1 MIRHTTDYDE
11 RTGEKIRS
19 TEKHF
24 APAFDEEKGYLFW
37 ARKSF
42 TKSFADVDFPPEM
55 NDLEV
60 GRMARLAKK
69 IWSNTNMLGYRGN
82 GGVKAY
88 NLDKIAQILNLQ
100 PRQAYRFIEKMI
112 RLGILAKVKIKTGE
126 TEETQ
131 LYVNPMYF
139 FSSNRINLN
148 LYLLF
153 HKQLDKYIPE
163 YAKEEYRRQK
173 GFYG

>member
-1 MIRHTTDYDE
+1 MVIRRTTDWDE
-11 RTGEKIRS
+11 KTGEKIRE

-42 TKSFADVDFPPEM
+42 SKSFTDVDFPEEM
-55 NDLEV
+55 NDLEI
-60 GRMARLAKK
+60 GRMARLAKR

-82 GGVKAY
+82 GGIKAY
-88 NLDKIAQILNLQ
+88 TIDMIAGILNVK

-112 RLGILAKVKIKTGE
+112 RLGVLAKATINTGGHI
-126 TEETQ
+126 ETQ
-131 LYVNPMYF
+131 MYVNPMYF
-139 FSSNRINLN
+139 FSSNRIPLS

-153 HKQLDKYIPE
+153 HKQLDKHIPE
-163 YAKEEYRRQK
+163 YAKEEYRRLK
-173 GFYG
+173 GYG